1 VTAVWT
7 PPQQISVKV
16 LGLARRGERLLAAE
30 VTGSDGQVRGVR
42 PLGGSIDF
50 GETREEALHREFRE
64 ELGCAIAIRGPWHP
78 LENLFDHEGAIGH
91 EIIFVAEVDLLDEA
105 LHAAGRFSF
114 TESTGEACRA
124 GWYSLADLAARGWA
138 LYPVGLAELL
148 CRAGCDVT

>member
-1 VTAVWT
+1 M
-7 PPQQISVKV
+7 PPQRISVKV
-16 LGLARRGERLLAAE
+16 LGLARRGERLLVAE
-30 VTGSDGQVRGVR
+30 VTGSDGRVKGVR

-64 ELGCAIAIRGPWHP
+64 ELGCAIAIRGPWHA

-91 EIIFVAEVDLLDEA
+91 EIVFVAEVDLLDEA

-114 TESTGEACRA
+114 TESTGATCEAD
-124 GWYSLADLAARGWA
+124 WYSLADLAARGWA

-148 CRAGCDVT
+148 CRAGCGVP